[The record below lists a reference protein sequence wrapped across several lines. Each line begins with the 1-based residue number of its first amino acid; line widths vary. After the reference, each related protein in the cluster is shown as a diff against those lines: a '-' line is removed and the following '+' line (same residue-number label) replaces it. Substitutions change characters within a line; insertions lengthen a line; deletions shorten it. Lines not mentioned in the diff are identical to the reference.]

1 MNNNRS
7 PILQVIKSEYP
18 PVFREK
24 MGNKELVKR
33 KTGFVIYFLGIQY
46 FFQDE
51 LRVLKSADTV
61 LISILKMTVQVPS
74 VREILCF
81 CRYFG
86 ILYNFTGPFLR
97 VCQVIA
103 NKKQPQTLSPTS
115 STQCTKLQSKCMAQ
129 ITVLELSLS
138 P

>member
-46 FFQDE
+46 FFQYE
-51 LRVLKSADTV
+51 LRVL
-61 LISILKMTVQVPS
+61 Q
-74 VREILCF
+74 
-81 CRYFG
+81 
-86 ILYNFTGPFLR
+86 
-97 VCQVIA
+97 
-103 NKKQPQTLSPTS
+103 
-115 STQCTKLQSKCMAQ
+115 KC
-129 ITVLELSLS
+129 
-138 P
+138 